1 MATVR
6 AYGPGV
12 LSLLAKEINWTSDTI
27 KVALI
32 GSGYTPDQD
41 THRYFSSVVASEA
54 SGTGYSAGGV
64 TLASKT
70 ITYSS
75 GTNTVT
81 LDCADPTWGGT
92 SITYRYAVFYVS
104 TGTDA
109 TSPLLAYVDLGATT
123 TSSENIQLVIPTAGL
138 LQYVVA

>member
-12 LSLLAKEINWTSDTI
+12 MSLLSKEINWLTDTI
-27 KVALI
+27 KVALVAD
-32 GSGYTPDQD
+32 GYVPDQD

-54 SGTGYSAGGV
+54 AGTGYSAGGA

-70 ITYSS
+70 MVYTAV
-75 GTNTVT
+75 TNSVT
-81 LDCADPTWGGT
+81 LSCVDPTWGGT
-92 SITYRYAVFYVS
+92 SITYRYAVFYMS
-104 TGTDA
+104 TGTAA
-109 TSPLLAYVDLGATT
+109 TSPLIAYVDLGVTT
-123 TSSENIQLVIPTAGL
+123 TVVANIQLVIPAAGL